1 MSNNLKTIIYS
12 LIISFSVTL
21 IFVSVVVFLGRKKEE
36 SPDSLNKKTNENSL
50 IAGPQKLIIEDIQV
64 GQGVEVKPGNTITVN
79 YKGILADG
87 TKFDSSFDRNE
98 PFTTQIGVGKVIP
111 GWDQGMLG
119 MKKGGKRKLTIP
131 PDLGYGSQANA
142 KIPAN
147 STLIFE
153 VEVLEIK

>member
-1 MSNNLKTIIYS
+1 MSNNLKIITYS
-12 LIISFSVTL
+12 LIISVLVTV
-21 IFVSVVVFLGRKKEE
+21 IFVSIVIFLGREKKETQDI
-36 SPDSLNKKTNENSL
+36 STQNANENSL

-64 GQGVEVKPGNTITVN
+64 GQGVEVKPGNNITVN
-79 YKGILADG
+79 YKGTLVDG
-87 TKFDSSFDRNE
+87 TKFDSSYDRNE

-131 PDLGYGSQANA
+131 PDLGYGSQANTN
-142 KIPAN
+142 IPAN